1 MQPQMVPPG
10 LETGTFY
17 IPIAN
22 LPFDTNW
29 RQFKDWLREGCVVDH
44 VQIFGPSTSG
54 WIRVMGQH
62 NFHGACNRLKE
73 GVFHGRRIMFD
84 DRNISSPIMIKDVE
98 VNENSASTQAR
109 SQRHESALG
118 YQQAGPYPYDSYPG
132 ASYPQWDPNTF
143 NPSQGYYNSQQPVA
157 WYDGHSGMYPASPD
171 QTVITEQR
179 RIVVSR
185 IGRNTSDDQIR
196 AFIQQST
203 SSKSELQR
211 IDIPRGSNNQ
221 RKGGHAFATFR
232 TPDTALSAVKALDG
246 KSLSGHEIE
255 ARLTNEGI
263 AQGQSQN
270 PGFRPTKKSGDPSK
284 KKRSNEKSKSLATSS
299 SSSSGPSGE
308 SSSSHQ
314 SEPEKPKEPVVAC
327 GTTHHSKSGSKE
339 WKG

>member
-62 NFHGACNRLKE
+62 NFHGACDRLKE

-109 SQRHESALG
+109 SQRHESALD
-118 YQQAGPYPYDSYPG
+118 YQQAGPYSYDSYPG

-143 NPSQGYYNSQQPVA
+143 HPRQGDYNIQQPVA
-157 WYDGHSGMYPASPD
+157 WYDGNIAGMYPTSPG

-203 SSKSELQR
+203 PSKSELQR

-232 TPDTALSAVKALDG
+232 TPDTALSAVKALNG

-263 AQGQSQN
+263 TEGQPQN
-270 PGFRPTKKSGDPSK
+270 PGSRPKKSVDPSK

-299 SSSSGPSGE
+299 SSSSRPSGE
-308 SSSSHQ
+308 SPSSRQ
-314 SEPEKPKEPVVAC
+314 SQPEKKQIPVVAN
-327 GTTHHSKSGSKE
+327 GTTHRSKSGSKE
-339 WKG
+339 REG

>member
-62 NFHGACNRLKE
+62 NFHGACDRLKE

-109 SQRHESALG
+109 SQRHESALD
-118 YQQAGPYPYDSYPG
+118 YQRAGPYPYDSYPG
-132 ASYPQWDPNTF
+132 TSYPQWDPNTF
-143 NPSQGYYNSQQPVA
+143 NPSQGDYNTQQPVA
-157 WYDGHSGMYPASPD
+157 WYDGHSGMYPTSPG

-232 TPDTALSAVKALDG
+232 TPDTALSAVKALNG

-263 AQGQSQN
+263 TEGQPQN
-270 PGFRPTKKSGDPSK
+270 PVSRPKKSGDPSK
-284 KKRSNEKSKSLATSS
+284 KKRSSGKPTSLTTTSS
-299 SSSSGPSGE
+299 SSSRPSGE
-308 SSSSHQ
+308 SSSSRQ
-314 SEPEKPKEPVVAC
+314 PQAIVVD
-327 GTTHHSKSGSKE
+327 GSKYRSKSGSKE
-339 WKG
+339 REG